1 MRTTLLFTFFFGAD
15 VLCKPSIRLDP
26 VKDMYKKT
34 IHFRRL
40 QNFYHSF
47 GFSILYIIFGGLNY
61 LIGATVATEKQL
73 IPWVIKCNSPTAD
86 SEVRAQLL
94 CMEGWPALGNLQNN
108 NSFRFRARI
117 FKIIRSPGI
126 DSNESVP
133 PDYVAWRAGTT
144 TLFLLGS

>member
-73 IPWVIKCNSPTAD
+73 IP
-86 SEVRAQLL
+86 
-94 CMEGWPALGNLQNN
+94 
-108 NSFRFRARI
+108 
-117 FKIIRSPGI
+117 
-126 DSNESVP
+126 
-133 PDYVAWRAGTT
+133 
-144 TLFLLGS
+144 